1 MNKNNI
7 ELHLYLRLDR
17 RQKSKRDAQMNTSQ
31 REQYVGSVHL
41 FIGTG
46 RSLCKITFMP
56 FMFIIDLRTIQQ
68 GLDRL
73 FPFKSVP
80 FSAAEPKLPCA

>member
-17 RQKSKRDAQMNTSQ
+17 RQKSKRDARANTSQ
-31 REQYVGSVHL
+31 CEQYGGTVHL

-46 RSLCKITFMP
+46 HNLCKITFA
-56 FMFIIDLRTIQQ
+56 LY
-68 GLDRL
+68 
-73 FPFKSVP
+73 VYY
-80 FSAAEPKLPCA
+80 